1 MQADINGRVIV
12 DITQIFGGVKIIVPS
27 NWQVVSDVAAVFAS
41 VDDKRI
47 KSTASPNNDK
57 LLVLKGVSI
66 FAGIDI
72 RSY

>member
-1 MQADINGRVIV
+1 
-12 DITQIFGGVKIIVPS
+12 VP
-27 NWQVVSDVAAVFAS
+27 DLAAVFAG

-47 KSTASPNNDK
+47 KSPLLNNTDK
-57 LLVLKGVSI
+57 VLVLKGVSL